1 MIPHWPGLVEDSE
14 KKGWDDGSNGAPFS
28 PILADEALCP
38 DAYDAYSSAYF
49 AGLAYGDG
57 KK

>member
-1 MIPHWPGLVEDSE
+1 MIPHWPGLVEESE
-14 KKGWDDGSNGAPFS
+14 KKGWDDGSKAAPFS

-38 DAYDAYSSAYF
+38 DAFDAYSSAYWH
-49 AGLAYGDG
+49 AIAYGG

>member
-1 MIPHWPGLVEDSE
+1 MIPFWPGLVDESE
-14 KKGWDDGSNGAPFS
+14 KKGWDDGSKGEQFRP
-28 PILADEALCP
+28 LADETMCP

-49 AGLAYGDG
+49 AGIAYGG

>member
-1 MIPHWPGLVEDSE
+1 MIPFWPGLVDESE
-14 KKGWDDGSNGAPFS
+14 KKGWDDGSKGEQFRP
-28 PILADEALCP
+28 LADETMCP

-49 AGLAYGDG
+49 AGLAYGWN